1 MAEILIIAAHP
12 DDEILGSGGTIRR
25 FIKEGKEAQCLI
37 LTGGVTGRYDKPDEA
52 DPAIQVQVK
61 QLRKQAEAASQIIG
75 FRQTELCNLP
85 DNRLEELPFLDII
98 KLIERKLGEVKPS
111 IIFTHHYGDL
121 NIDHRIAFEAV
132 MTAARPVGE
141 YPTAE
146 IYCFETFSSTEWE
159 FTYNKS
165 FKPNVFFNIEDTF
178 RDKAEAMK
186 CYTSE
191 LREYPHPRSIEALE
205 AAAMRWGTVVGCK
218 MAEAF
223 ELIRKVVK

>member
-25 FIKEGKEAQCLI
+25 LVEEGKEAQCLI
-37 LTGGVTGRYDKPDEA
+37 LTGGVTGRYDKSDENHPEI
-52 DPAIQVQVK
+52 PA
-61 QLRKQAEAASQIIG
+61 QLEQLHRQSMAASQVIG
-75 FRQTELCNLP
+75 FKQTEFCNLP

-98 KLIERKLGEVKPS
+98 KLIEQKLMEIKPS

-121 NIDHRIAFEAV
+121 NIDHRITFEAV

-141 YPTAE
+141 YSATE

-165 FKPNVFFNIEDTF
+165 FRPNVFYNIENTF
-178 RDKAEAMK
+178 VDKAEAMK
-186 CYTSE
+186 CYASE
-191 LREYPHPRSIEALE
+191 LREYPHPRSIDALE
-205 AAAMRWGTVVGCK
+205 AAARRWGTVVGCK